1 VKYDKYFINIFGGKL
16 TDYRSAARKVAKIY
30 EKLSGRKINLKNM
43 PVIDYERP
51 DLNGKDLYRYEMEH
65 ECAMFSEDIIRRREA
80 FDVYRVDRGASEI
93 DVINRMMS
101 DENSH

>member
-1 VKYDKYFINIFGGKL
+1 
-16 TDYRSAARKVAKIY
+16 
-30 EKLSGRKINLKNM
+30 LSGRKINIKNM

-51 DLNGKDLYRYEMEH
+51 DLNGERLYRYEMEH
-65 ECAMFSEDIIRRREA
+65 ECAIFSEDIIRRREA

-93 DVINRMMS
+93 DVINRMMR